1 MMFRYPNNFNCYN
14 DNFNDCCDNNSCQGA
29 QGPRG
34 CPGAVGPMGPMGPM
48 GVPGLM
54 GPAGEQGPIG
64 PQGPQGVIGP
74 TGATGATGATGPA
87 GAPGA
92 TGPTGPAGPQGPA
105 VALNVNTSTNVTAQ
119 TPPEANSALL
129 FDATQTAAGTA
140 ITHTQGTGIF
150 TLGQVGIYQISYNTV
165 ATNAAQAALP
175 VSVGVHLTRNTAVIA
190 GTESRSTITAAAHT
204 ASLSGTTTVQITA
217 PPVNIT
223 LAANDTNGTFSNTS
237 ITIRKLD

>member
-1 MMFRYPNNFNCYN
+1 MFRYPNAFDYYY
-14 DNFNDCCDNNSCQGA
+14 DNFNDCCDNNSRRGL

-34 CPGAVGPMGPMGPM
+34 CPGVVGPMGPTGPM
-48 GVPGLM
+48 GAPGLM

-64 PQGPQGVIGP
+64 PQGPQGAIGP
-74 TGATGATGATGPA
+74 TGV
-87 GAPGA
+87 
-92 TGPTGPAGPQGPA
+92 TGPTGPTGPSGIPGPAGPTGPQGPA
-105 VALNVNTSTNVTAQ
+105 AALNVNTSTNVTAQ
-119 TPPEANSALL
+119 TPPAANSALL
-129 FDATQTAAGTA
+129 FDTTQTAAGTA

-175 VSVGVHLTRNTAVIA
+175 VSVGVHLTRNAAVIA
-190 GTESRSTITAAAHT
+190 GTESKATITAAAHT

>member
-74 TGATGATGATGPA
+74 TGATGATGATEPYIYTK
-87 GAPGA
+87 PF
-92 TGPTGPAGPQGPA
+92 
-105 VALNVNTSTNVTAQ
+105 Q
-119 TPPEANSALL
+119 TRIVRGL
-129 FDATQTAAGTA
+129 FCKSKYYGNLYNHAHSHDRRVEEVKFDKDNYIKEPFSGS
-140 ITHTQGTGIF
+140 
-150 TLGQVGIYQISYNTV
+150 IY
-165 ATNAAQAALP
+165 
-175 VSVGVHLTRNTAVIA
+175 
-190 GTESRSTITAAAHT
+190 
-204 ASLSGTTTVQITA
+204 
-217 PPVNIT
+217 
-223 LAANDTNGTFSNTS
+223 F
-237 ITIRKLD
+237 